1 VENFLQYKM
10 SPIGCP
16 GQWGPGV
23 IAFGPSDT
31 DAGRFRLCWRVSYGR
46 QRCLAASSLAP
57 ETIEVA
63 HDEHVELAGFGC
75 PEHRL

>member
-1 VENFLQYKM
+1 
-10 SPIGCP
+10 
-16 GQWGPGV
+16 
-23 IAFGPSDT
+23 
-31 DAGRFRLCWRVSYGR
+31 
-46 QRCLAASSLAP
+46 LAASSLAP